1 MKKELQKKLSFIL
14 FVMAVFFAGAALTV
28 LDETVYVWIAGV
40 MLLATAVF
48 YVLQQDDKERT
59 PTGKTTEI
67 LLADRMAEL
76 MRGNEKAEK
85 GVYIA
90 VKKQHEAMEKGME
103 ELLQKMGELVAAQ
116 ENAAKTLVLYNKE
129 NTKQLALSQR
139 EELGHLREELK
150 QLQSGGRDA
159 ASMSSVVDAIREMS
173 HRLYEELH
181 ETGEAMLS
189 ELETTADSLDSLKES
204 VSALKSGRT
213 GYEAPAPIS
222 EEVLEEEDFEE
233 EAVFAEEEEFFPE
246 ETFDNEVMP
255 DEPLVEEALPVE
267 ETIPLFEE
275 EIIQE
280 EEPEV
285 LPEPAE
291 KKNPEDAL
299 ASSGVDLSDP
309 NKTLSPDDIAALIAA
324 LGN

>member
-1 MKKELQKKLSFIL
+1 MTPETEYVMIKEKAKVSGKLWGGTMKKEMQKKLSFVL
-14 FVMAVFFAGAALTV
+14 FVMAVFFAGVALTM
-28 LDETVYVWIAGV
+28 LDEAVYVWIAGGL
-40 MLLATAVF
+40 LLATAVF
-48 YVLQQDDKERT
+48 YVFQKEEKEST
-59 PTGKTTEI
+59 PTGKATEI

-103 ELLQKMGELVAAQ
+103 ELLQKIGELTDALESSV
-116 ENAAKTLVLYNKE
+116 KTLVLYNKE
-129 NTKQLALSQR
+129 NAKQLALSER
-139 EELGHLREELK
+139 EELGRLREELV
-150 QLQSGGRDA
+150 QQSDGKGS

-181 ETGEAMLS
+181 ETGEAMLA
-189 ELETTADSLDSLKES
+189 ELETTADSLDALKES
-204 VSALKSGRT
+204 VGALREERT
-213 GYEAPAPIS
+213 AYVTRMPM
-222 EEVLEEEDFEE
+222 EEEKTFEE
-233 EAVFAEEEEFFPE
+233 E
-246 ETFDNEVMP
+246 
-255 DEPLVEEALPVE
+255 EEA
-267 ETIPLFEE
+267 IPLFEE
-275 EIIQE
+275 EIVPEIA
-280 EEPEV
+280 EEPE
-285 LPEPAE
+285 LIPEPEE

>member
-1 MKKELQKKLSFIL
+1 MIKEKAKVSGKLWGGTMKKEMQKKLSFVL
-14 FVMAVFFAGAALTV
+14 FVMAVFFAGVALTM
-28 LDETVYVWIAGV
+28 LDEAVYVWIAGGL
-40 MLLATAVF
+40 LLATAVF
-48 YVLQQDDKERT
+48 YVFQKEEKEST
-59 PTGKTTEI
+59 PTGKATEI

-103 ELLQKMGELVAAQ
+103 ELLQKIGELTDALESSV
-116 ENAAKTLVLYNKE
+116 KTLVLYNKE
-129 NTKQLALSQR
+129 NAKQLALSER
-139 EELGHLREELK
+139 EELGRLREELV
-150 QLQSGGRDA
+150 QQSDGKGS

-181 ETGEAMLS
+181 ETGEAMLA
-189 ELETTADSLDSLKES
+189 ELETTADSLDALKES
-204 VSALKSGRT
+204 VGALREERT
-213 GYEAPAPIS
+213 AYVTRMPM
-222 EEVLEEEDFEE
+222 EEEKTFEE
-233 EAVFAEEEEFFPE
+233 E
-246 ETFDNEVMP
+246 
-255 DEPLVEEALPVE
+255 EEA
-267 ETIPLFEE
+267 IPLFEE
-275 EIIQE
+275 EIVPEIA
-280 EEPEV
+280 EEPE
-285 LPEPAE
+285 LIPEPEE

>member
-1 MKKELQKKLSFIL
+1 MKKELQKKLSFVL
-14 FVMAVFFAGAALTV
+14 FVMAVFFAGVTLTV
-28 LDETVYVWIAGV
+28 LEDSAVLVAVAGV
-40 MLLATAVF
+40 LLLATAVF
-48 YVLQQDDKERT
+48 YVLQQEDKEQT

-103 ELLQKMGELVAAQ
+103 ELLQKMGELVTAQ
-116 ENAAKTLVLYNKE
+116 ENAVKTLVLYNKE
-129 NTKQLALSQR
+129 NTKQLALSER
-139 EELGHLREELK
+139 EELGRLRDELK
-150 QLQSGGRDA
+150 QLQSGGRDT

-189 ELETTADSLDSLKES
+189 ELETTADSLDVLKELMSALKES
-204 VSALKSGRT
+204 RPIVEASAPMA
-213 GYEAPAPIS
+213 EAFDEK
-222 EEVLEEEDFEE
+222 EEL
-233 EAVFAEEEEFFPE
+233 FAEEEEFFPE
-246 ETFDNEVMP
+246 ETFD
-255 DEPLVEEALPVE
+255 DESVTEEPFVE
-267 ETIPLFEE
+267 ETISPEEELPLFEE
-275 EIIQE
+275 EAAPE

-285 LPEPAE
+285 VPEPEE